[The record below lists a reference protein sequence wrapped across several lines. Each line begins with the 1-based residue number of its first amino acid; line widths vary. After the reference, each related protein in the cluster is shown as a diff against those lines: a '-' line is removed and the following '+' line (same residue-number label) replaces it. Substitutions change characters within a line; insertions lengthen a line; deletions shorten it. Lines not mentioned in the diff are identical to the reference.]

1 MHLFDQLLGKVE
13 PLWFENS
20 TNGRDGTFDAVAL
33 CEGKRIAVL
42 GTTVAREGIA
52 FVSTVEVHGREIPLT
67 FTIRR
72 RSIPS
77 RVKIVKAE
85 RMQAPKRVVHRYFC
99 SFTAIAADD
108 WDAVVRYVENMPE
121 PRAVPLPVL
130 VDDECRSLTSA
141 VQEKIVDH
149 LVRLKRL
156 AKPASGVAPL
166 IRLQAGPV
174 QELEDGRSARDVRI
188 HSRVLADDRFRSYD
202 TRFRVYS
209 DESVELVL
217 S

>member
-1 MHLFDQLLGKVE
+1 MHLFDQLRGKTE
-13 PLWFENS
+13 PTWFEHKMD
-20 TNGRDGTFDAVAL
+20 GRDGTFDAVAL

-42 GTTVAREGIA
+42 GTTLAREGIA

-108 WDAVVRYVENMPE
+108 WDAVVRYVENAPE
-121 PRAVPLPVL
+121 PRAVPLPAL
-130 VDDECRSLTSA
+130 ADDECRSLTTK
-141 VQEKIVDH
+141 VQERIVDH

-156 AKPASGVAPL
+156 AKPAPGVAPL
-166 IRLQAGPV
+166 IRLQAGTIH
-174 QELEDGRSARDVRI
+174 EHEDGRTARYVRI
-188 HSRVLADDRFRSYD
+188 HSRLLDGDRFRSFD
-202 TRFRVYS
+202 TRFRVFS
-209 DESVELVL
+209 DETVDLVL
-217 S
+217 R

>member
-1 MHLFDQLLGKVE
+1 M
-13 PLWFENS
+13 
-20 TNGRDGTFDAVAL
+20 
-33 CEGKRIAVL
+33 L

-141 VQEKIVDH
+141 VQERIVDH

-156 AKPASGVAPL
+156 AKPAAGVAPL
-166 IRLQAGPV
+166 IRLQAGAI
-174 QELEDGRSARDVRI
+174 QELEDGRTARDVRI
-188 HSRVLADDRFRSYD
+188 HSRILAEDRFRSY
-202 TRFRVYS
+202 RHALPRVLRRAGRPRP
-209 DESVELVL
+209 ELRRPWAAQLRLMRPWAAQVRL
-217 S
+217 MAP

>member
-1 MHLFDQLLGKVE
+1 MHLIDQLLGKTE
-13 PLWFENS
+13 PMWFENAS
-20 TNGRDGTFDAVAL
+20 GRDGTFDAVAV
-33 CEGKRIAVL
+33 CDGRRIAVL
-42 GTTVAREGIA
+42 GTTLAREGVA

-108 WDAVVRYVENMPE
+108 WDAVVRYVENMAE
-121 PRAVPLPVL
+121 PRAVPMPPL
-130 VDDECRSLTSA
+130 VDDECRSLTSK
-141 VQEKIVDH
+141 VQGLIVDH

-156 AKPASGVAPL
+156 APPAPGVAPL
-166 IRLQAGPV
+166 IRLQAGPP
-174 QELEDGRSARDVRI
+174 QELEDGRTARDVRI
-188 HSRVLADDRFRSYD
+188 HSRVQTDDRFRSYD
-202 TRFRVYS
+202 TRFRVFS
-209 DESVELVL
+209 DEQVELQL
-217 S
+217 R